1 MCAHEIKRERR
12 REGRRESGG
21 GRGNGRA
28 GGREWY
34 QASVGLSYQAKCSK
48 GTIVRAR

>member
-1 MCAHEIKRERR
+1 MCAHEIERER
-12 REGRRESGG
+12 GG
-21 GRGNGRA
+21 GEEGGERE

-34 QASVGLSYQAKCSK
+34 RASVGLSYQAKCSK